1 MDQSLESKLKKALAG
16 RDAADMG
23 QFEFLNLDMVRA
35 EAGDKWIEVR
45 KKIYSVSAYFVE
57 KRLHAD
63 DVVMRCR
70 GGFILI
76 FAHLNGAQAR
86 DRVGAT
92 SAELNRFFLG
102 DQILKDLEVRAEAK
116 SVSAAEFAQILQMT
130 SKPRAMSDT
139 PQKAPEAKWKNK
151 PDGTPG
157 GPPRGAAGWTDGDG
171 PKTAANGARWKDG
184 DPSRPPSAG
193 SRPNEDDEPVA
204 RDRRD
209 RGAAAEVETGGKS
222 GKSGWQAAVEG
233 ASARA
238 DSEIPDAIFT
248 EPAAHWDDIIFK
260 PFWDAKL
267 GVISANL
274 CLARRIRNG
283 KALYGRDTLRGD
295 TCKSLQIQLDRSV
308 AMAAQRGFQQMFAQ
322 GAPCAIAI
330 PVHYDTVRSVQERV
344 AYFSILQSVPQ
355 NLRRYFYLRVD
366 NIPDGAPLGQ
376 MQEIFRSMKF
386 FGSNLLA
393 KIPLNFT
400 NVKSFEGCRIDLFGS
415 EVPDNKT
422 AANFKD
428 AEVQALAA
436 RNKACKDMSAGCFL
450 THVSSF
456 DLLNLG
462 ISTGVRF
469 FSGTAIGAETAL
481 PSPVTPLSFVDLHQ
495 RQQERLR
502 RQQARSA

>member
-1 MDQSLESKLKKALAG
+1 MDDSLESKLKKALAG
-16 RDAADMG
+16 RGAADMG

-35 EAGDKWIEVR
+35 EAGDKWIQVR
-45 KKIYSVSAYFVE
+45 KKIYSVSAHFVE

-70 GGFILI
+70 GGVILI
-76 FAHLNGAQAR
+76 FAHLNSAQAR
-86 DRVGAT
+86 DRVGAI
-92 SAELNRFFLG
+92 SSELNRFFLG
-102 DQILKDLEVRAEAK
+102 DQILKDLEIRAEAK
-116 SVSAAEFAQILQMT
+116 TVSAAEFAQILQMT
-130 SKPRAMSDT
+130 SGARAGDDT
-139 PQKAPEAKWKNK
+139 TPKAPGATWKNK
-151 PDGTPG
+151 PDGTSG
-157 GPPRGAAGWTDGDG
+157 GPPRAVAGWTDGAG
-171 PKTAANGARWKDG
+171 PKTTANGASWE
-184 DPSRPPSAG
+184 
-193 SRPNEDDEPVA
+193 NDELVA
-204 RDRRD
+204 RDRRERSAGDEVELGGESD
-209 RGAAAEVETGGKS
+209 RSGWRDAAE
-222 GKSGWQAAVEG
+222 G
-233 ASARA
+233 AGATA
-238 DSEIPDAIFT
+238 DSKIPDAVFT

-283 KALYGRDTLRGD
+283 KALYGRDTLRGE
-295 TCKSLQIQLDRSV
+295 TSKSLQLQLDRSV

-330 PVHYDTVRSVQERV
+330 PVHYDTVRGVQERV

-366 NIPDGAPLGQ
+366 NIPEGAPLGQ

-400 NVKSFEGCRIDLFGS
+400 NMKSFEGCRIDLFGS

-436 RNKACKDMSAGCFL
+436 RNKVCKDMSAGCFL

-469 FSGTAIGAETAL
+469 FSGTAIGVETAL

>member
-1 MDQSLESKLKKALAG
+1 MDQTLESKLKKALAG

-45 KKIYSVSAYFVE
+45 KKIYSVSAHFVE

-70 GGFILI
+70 GGFILV

-86 DRVGAT
+86 DRVGAIST
-92 SAELNRFFLG
+92 ELNRFFLG
-102 DQILKDLEVRAEAK
+102 DQILKDLEIRAEAK
-116 SVSAAEFAQILQMT
+116 SVSAAEFAQILQMS
-130 SKPRAMSDT
+130 SKPRAGSDA
-139 PQKAPEAKWKNK
+139 PQKAPEAKWKNR
-151 PDGTPG
+151 PDGSPG
-157 GPPRGAAGWTDGDG
+157 GPPSGAAGWADGDG
-171 PKTAANGARWKDG
+171 PKTAASGASWKD
-184 DPSRPPSAG
+184 DA
-193 SRPNEDDEPVA
+193 PVA

-209 RGAAAEVETGGKS
+209 RGAAPGTETERKP
-222 GKSGWQAAVEG
+222 GKSGWQEAVEG
-233 ASARA
+233 ASATA
-238 DSEIPDAIFT
+238 DSDIPDAVFT

-295 TCKSLQIQLDRSV
+295 TSKSLQIQLDRSV

-366 NIPDGAPLGQ
+366 NIPEGAPLGQ

-393 KIPLNFT
+393 KIPLNYA
-400 NVKSFEGCRIDLFGS
+400 NMKAFEGCRVDLFGS
-415 EVPDNKT
+415 EIPDKKT
-422 AANFKD
+422 AATFKD

-436 RNKACKDMSAGCFL
+436 RNKACKGMSAGCFL

-469 FSGTAIGAETAL
+469 FSGTAIGVETAL